1 MPRRQ
6 TPRAAYEI
14 ADTLARAMS
23 DKRIEV
29 LRAVGQF
36 GSISQAARASGISY
50 KAAWQ
55 AIETLSN
62 LAGAA
67 LVEKSV
73 GGSGGGGARLTRA
86 AKDVLHAS
94 DCFAQAR
101 EQALA
106 QLRQESPSR
115 RNDLSTIA
123 AMSLQ
128 TSMRNQ
134 LPCTV
139 CAIEVVSGMAHI
151 TLELA
156 DGQRLRSSI
165 MHESLELLELKS
177 GMRVLALFKATAVT
191 IAPTIMAMGQI
202 NVITG
207 DVVKRSRTKGD
218 RQLSLAIAP
227 GLFIAGLAQ
236 PEALLKSKQPAMA
249 GFAESAVVIGLAR

>member
-1 MPRRQ
+1 MPREQ
-6 TPRAAYEI
+6 QPRSAHEI
-14 ADTLARAMS
+14 ADTLAHAMS

-62 LAGAA
+62 VAGAA

-73 GGSGGGGARLTRA
+73 GGAGGGGARLTRA

-101 EQALA
+101 QDALA
-106 QLRQESPSR
+106 QLRQQSPSQ
-115 RNDLSTIA
+115 RNDMTAIA
-123 AMSLQ
+123 AMSLR

-139 CAIEVVSGMAHI
+139 CAIEVVSGMAQV

-156 DGQRLRSSI
+156 DAQRLRSSI
-165 MHESLELLELKS
+165 THESLELLELKPD
-177 GMRVLALFKATAVT
+177 MRVLALFKATAVT

-207 DVVKRSRTKGD
+207 DVVKRSRIKGD

-236 PEALLKSKQPAMA
+236 PDAMLKNQQPAMA
-249 GFAESAVVIGLAR
+249 GFAESAVVIGLAT